1 MYTLYY
7 APGTASFAVHWMLI
21 ELGVP
26 FEARAVDFA
35 TRQQKDP
42 EYLRLNPS
50 GMVPALIVDGTA
62 RAECAALLTLLAERH
77 PEAGFAPAVGTAER
91 AVWLQWMFTLANTL
105 QPLFRGY
112 FYADEPAGPG
122 REDVVKAAAT
132 PRIEK
137 VWERVDA
144 QLGTSGGHLA
154 GPDLS
159 TADFLV
165 TMLMRWSRNM
175 PRPATD
181 WPHIAAYVK
190 RMTALPSFKEVNA
203 REKLERDPWPR

>member
-1 MYTLYY
+1 MYILYH
-7 APGTASFAVHWMLI
+7 APSTASTAVHWMLI

-26 FEARAVDFA
+26 FEARLVDLA
-35 TRQQKDP
+35 SKQQKSP

-50 GMVPALIVDGTA
+50 GMVPALMVDGVA
-62 RAECAALLTLLAERH
+62 RAECAALLALLAERH
-77 PEAGFAPAVGTAER
+77 PEAKLAPPPGSPER
-91 AVWLQWMFTLANTL
+91 AAWLQWMFYLANTL
-105 QPLFRGY
+105 QALFRGY

-122 REDVVKAAAT
+122 NEALVQAAAI

-137 VWERVDA
+137 VWDRVDT
-144 QLGTSGGHLA
+144 QLTATRHLA

-165 TMLMRWSRNM
+165 TMLMGWSLNM

-190 RMTALPSFKEVNA
+190 LMAAMPSFREVNA
-203 REKLERDPWPR
+203 REKLKLDPWLQ